1 MPIYEYRCSGCEHQF
16 EELVSVSAAERQ
28 FPCPVCRKPGAERIL
43 SSFAVRISGG
53 VQASSTGRSCGGCR
67 RSSCATC

>member
-1 MPIYEYRCSGCEHQF
+1 MPIYEYRCRHCSHEF
-16 EELVSVSAAERQ
+16 EELVSVSAADRQ
-28 FPCPVCRKPGAERIL
+28 LACPVCREPSAERLL

-53 VQASSTGRSCGGCR
+53 SQASLSGKSCGGCR